1 MEIRQ
6 FVNWVIKTSPD
17 VITNLAFVF
26 YLFSNVF
33 LFVNIFKHILS
44 SSYKKWICQG
54 FCYRANEDTSR
65 PISTLACSP
74 ISEECNGQASLV
86 DTKLDTPETF

>member
-1 MEIRQ
+1 MKVREM
-6 FVNWVIKTSPD
+6 
-17 VITNLAFVF
+17 
-26 YLFSNVF
+26 SNKDISLCHHKPHFCF
-33 LFVNIFKHILS
+33 LFIFQCIYICKHFQTYSVLLLQ
-44 SSYKKWICQG
+44 KWLCQG

-74 ISEECNGQASLV
+74 ISEECNGRASLV